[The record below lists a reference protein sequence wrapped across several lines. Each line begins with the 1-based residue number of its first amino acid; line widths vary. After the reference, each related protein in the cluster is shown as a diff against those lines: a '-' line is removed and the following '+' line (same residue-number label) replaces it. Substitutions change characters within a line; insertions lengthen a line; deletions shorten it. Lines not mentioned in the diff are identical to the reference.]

1 MSKKRILYIHHGGT
15 QGGAPLSLL
24 SLLNYL
30 DRSSY
35 EPIVCSSEN
44 DVEVLN
50 FFDKSGYK
58 TCTCRLK
65 RFAHTTGGSYNL
77 LKPSGWCQ
85 LLNWYLDYPAGKLRL
100 KELLQNMQPD
110 IVHFNSLTLAPY
122 AQVSAKMGLPSI
134 VHVRESVLKGT
145 FGFRRRWLT
154 HHLNRYTDQVIA
166 VCFDNLERL
175 QLIVGKGQVIYNPID
190 FKKFDATI
198 DKQKMRSAL
207 GITIDAKIALFG
219 GGSVPNAKGLKEFIT
234 AMGRVRKQEPCT
246 VCLMPSFIQP
256 LSPYNRVW
264 TLKRRV
270 GWLLGIYKKQDRMY
284 KLIEQGG
291 LLECIVKSE
300 FTNKIEYW
308 IAASDVVCAPH
319 ILPHFS
325 RTVIE
330 AGAMKKPVVAF
341 QIGGINEVV
350 THLGNGLLVEIGDVA
365 GLAAAIEE
373 LFSNQNLCKRLG
385 ENGWHQAQR
394 LFAAEN
400 IAKQIS
406 AVYEEMLSVSDKG

>member
-1 MSKKRILYIHHGGT
+1 
-15 QGGAPLSLL
+15 
-24 SLLNYL
+24 
-30 DRSSY
+30 
-35 EPIVCSSEN
+35 
-44 DVEVLN
+44 
-50 FFDKSGYK
+50 
-58 TCTCRLK
+58 
-65 RFAHTTGGSYNL
+65 
-77 LKPSGWCQ
+77 
-85 LLNWYLDYPAGKLRL
+85 
-100 KELLQNMQPD
+100 
-110 IVHFNSLTLAPY
+110 
-122 AQVSAKMGLPSI
+122 
-134 VHVRESVLKGT
+134 
-145 FGFRRRWLT
+145 
-154 HHLNRYTDQVIA
+154 
-166 VCFDNLERL
+166 
-175 QLIVGKGQVIYNPID
+175 
-190 FKKFDATI
+190 
-198 DKQKMRSAL
+198 
-207 GITIDAKIALFG
+207 
-219 GGSVPNAKGLKEFIT
+219 
-234 AMGRVRKQEPCT
+234 
-246 VCLMPSFIQP
+246 MPSFIQP